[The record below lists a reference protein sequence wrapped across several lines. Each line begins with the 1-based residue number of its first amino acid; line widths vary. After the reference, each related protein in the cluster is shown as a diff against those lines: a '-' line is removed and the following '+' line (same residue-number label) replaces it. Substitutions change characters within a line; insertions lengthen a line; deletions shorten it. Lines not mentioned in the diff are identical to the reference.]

1 MQTFD
6 DKDYCDNGKRYL
18 NTDIDLLN
26 FEIIIEYNSEKIN
39 QVTISYKQNDYD
51 VVTLYQVK

>member
-6 DKDYCDNGKRYL
+6 DKDYCDNSKRYL
-18 NTDIDLLN
+18 NADIDLLN